1 MVMKQGKLVIGMILL
16 SLMQLVACERSDVDS
31 SADKIG
37 TSQLEEINAASNTS
51 VEKGKPILFVLQNG
65 LCPINFQW
73 KVSPAENVRIRKSG
87 PTAAIYFPQSCNY
100 PVTAL

>member
-16 SLMQLVACERSDVDS
+16 ALMQLVACERNDVDIQ

-37 TSQLEEINAASNTS
+37 TSELEEIKVASNTS

-65 LCPINFQW
+65 LSPINFQW
-73 KVSPAENVRIRKSG
+73 KVSPNRECQNSKK
-87 PTAAIYFPQSCNY
+87 
-100 PVTAL
+100 